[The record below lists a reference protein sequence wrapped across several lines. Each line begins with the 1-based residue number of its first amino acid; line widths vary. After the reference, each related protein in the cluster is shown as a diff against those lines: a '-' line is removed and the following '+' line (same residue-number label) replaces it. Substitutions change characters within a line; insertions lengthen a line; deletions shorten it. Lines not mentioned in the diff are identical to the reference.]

1 MFHMLTCFD
10 LKSGHSI
17 QEFQHSLAKY
27 TKHMNELGLV
37 EGNSSIGLRQSD
49 SILDTDDERKQEYF
63 VTMHFRERVQSDKA
77 IEHIKSHKEPAKSLH
92 HNAYSITENL
102 IFISWRDI
110 DK

>member
-1 MFHMLTCFD
+1 MLTCFD

-27 TKHMNELGLV
+27 TKHMNELDLV
-37 EGNSSIGLRQSD
+37 EAISSIGLRQSD

-63 VTMHFRERVQSDKA
+63 VTMHFRDRVQSDKA
-77 IEHIKSHKEPAKSLH
+77 IEHIKSQKEPAKSLH